1 MFGLIPRVIS
11 FVAAKS
17 GSNLIGRRVRFYSP
31 EGPEAELLE
40 NLQGTV
46 VGRDNS
52 AAVEVIRVQLDRP
65 ITIAGES
72 VSSVY
77 LTPRHVHYDS
87 TVIAVFP
94 ISVFVAIDEQVD
106 TRSVI
111 GQVMMKLAK

>member
-11 FVAAKS
+11 FVARKS
-17 GSNLIGRRVRFYSP
+17 GSKVIGRRVRFYSP
-31 EGPEAELLE
+31 DGPAAELLE
-40 NLQGTV
+40 NLEGIV
-46 VGRDNS
+46 VGRDSS
-52 AAVEVIRVQLDRP
+52 AAVEVITVQLERP

-72 VSSVY
+72 LSLVF

-94 ISVFVAIDEQVD
+94 ISVFVAIDESVD

-111 GQVMMKLAK
+111 GQVMMKLVK

>member
-11 FVAAKS
+11 FVAGKS
-17 GSNLIGRRVRFYSP
+17 GSNAIGRRVKFYSA
-31 EGPEAELLE
+31 EGPEAESLE

-52 AAVEVIRVQLDRP
+52 AAVEVITVQLERP

-72 VSSVY
+72 IPSVY

-94 ISVFVAIDEQVD
+94 ISVFVAIDEKVD
-106 TRSVI
+106 TQSVV
-111 GQVMMKLAK
+111 GQVMMKLMR